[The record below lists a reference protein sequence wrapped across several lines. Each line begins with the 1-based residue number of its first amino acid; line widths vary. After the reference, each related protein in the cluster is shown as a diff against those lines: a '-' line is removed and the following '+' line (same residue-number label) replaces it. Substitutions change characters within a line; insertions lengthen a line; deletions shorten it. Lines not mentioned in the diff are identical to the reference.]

1 MKINILLLTV
11 LIILSTALLTGRL
24 LGATWAGGDGYTQQG
39 LAIADETTYQ
49 RGETIET
56 TEGQWRFVEMTG
68 VTVWMYENT
77 QLKLINLVEG
87 EIELTV
93 IQGRVVIE
101 GNATMR
107 VRDET
112 TKLSGLNSYIHYSW
126 LNQIDIEPIDD
137 DFDASESDAADFY
150 EWALQ

>member
-1 MKINILLLTV
+1 
-11 LIILSTALLTGRL
+11 
-24 LGATWAGGDGYTQQG
+24 
-39 LAIADETTYQ
+39 
-49 RGETIET
+49 
-56 TEGQWRFVEMTG
+56 
-68 VTVWMYENT
+68 
-77 QLKLINLVEG
+77 
-87 EIELTV
+87 
-93 IQGRVVIE
+93 
-101 GNATMR
+101 MR